1 METNIISLAQQI
13 QHYFPKFYLAG
24 GTAIMF
30 KYNHRTSYDLDFFS
44 FKAFSYNRLSQ
55 KMTGLFKNHI
65 DSWQRME
72 DNIDFFINGIK
83 VSFVIFPFENLEKT
97 EKKNDII
104 LASDIDLFLN
114 KVYVAGRRIDPKDPF
129 DAAFLYSKNQWGK
142 DYIEKNFEKKFH
154 GQSYKIYLGALCS
167 FDDYG
172 ELPQWIKDTLLT
184 LIDPA

>member
-1 METNIISLAQQI
+1 METNIISLAQKI

-55 KMTGLFKNHI
+55 KMTGLFN
-65 DSWQRME
+65 
-72 DNIDFFINGIK
+72 
-83 VSFVIFPFENLEKT
+83 
-97 EKKNDII
+97 
-104 LASDIDLFLN
+104 
-114 KVYVAGRRIDPKDPF
+114 
-129 DAAFLYSKNQWGK
+129 
-142 DYIEKNFEKKFH
+142 
-154 GQSYKIYLGALCS
+154 LGALCS

-172 ELPQWIKDTLLT
+172 DLPQWIKDTLLT